1 MENNIIC
8 INFRRFKTYELFNEW
23 LKKDDNIRYE
33 KFLKQLVLENNKS
46 NNNQDVF
53 RSVDKIWIF
62 DDKLVSFKRNGEK
75 EIIET
80 IDILDAFISN
90 STYITSDLNHFNKS
104 IKESKPSLNMDY
116 ILDKIDKSG
125 IRSLNDEEKEFLKRN
140 F

>member
-90 STYITSDLNHFNKS
+90 STYITNDLNITK
-104 IKESKPSLNMDY
+104 KESKSSLNMDY